1 MSHPDKEIP
10 AVQKPI
16 IETYYRNMK
25 PLALTVVQVLPVFC
39 DSNPTTVLGKSI
51 LISWTIS

>member
-39 DSNPTTVLGKSI
+39 DSNLTTVLGKSI